1 MNQSKLHI
9 VILAAGRGTR
19 MRSSQPKVLQPLG
32 GRPLL
37 AHVLA
42 TARSLKPAATHVV
55 IGHGADAVRAR
66 FADVSVNWVLQT
78 EQRGTGHAVQQALP
92 EIPDDA
98 RVLVLYGDVPLLTQD
113 TLLTLIDVDGPALL
127 SVVLP
132 DPTGYGRIVRDED
145 GAVSAIVEHK
155 DANPEQLAIDE
166 TNTGVLAA
174 RADRLKGWLSRVG
187 SDNAQGEVY
196 LTDVVGLAVED
207 GLTVEVVQATDPDEV
222 AGVNDRRQLAAA
234 ERVLQRRAANALLDA
249 GVTLIDPARF
259 DQRGRM
265 SVGEDVVIDVNVVF
279 EGDVELGDG
288 VEIGPNCVIR
298 DARIGDGSVIHAN
311 TVIED
316 ADIGPSCQIGPF
328 ARLRPGTVLV
338 GDNRIGNFVETKKA
352 TLDQGAKAGHL
363 AYLGDA
369 SIGKRVNVSAGVITC
384 NYDGANKHRT
394 VVGDDAFL
402 GTDSQLV
409 APVTI
414 GARAYIAAGSTIT
427 RNAPDDALTICRA
440 RGQKTIPGWRKPVK
454 DSGK

>member
-1 MNQSKLHI
+1 
-9 VILAAGRGTR
+9 

-37 AHVLA
+37 AHVLE
-42 TARSLKPAATHVV
+42 TASALKPAAVHVV
-55 IGHGADAVRAR
+55 VGHGADAVQSR
-66 FADVSVNWVLQT
+66 FPDAAVNWVTQT
-78 EQRGTGHAVQQALP
+78 EQRGTGHAVQKALP
-92 EIPDDA
+92 GIPDDA
-98 RVLVLYGDVPLLTQD
+98 RVLVLYGDVPLITQP
-113 TLLTLIDVDGPALL
+113 TLLALADADGPALL

-132 DPTGYGRIVRDED
+132 DPTGYGRIVRDDE

-155 DANPEQLAIDE
+155 DANPSQREIDE

-174 RADRLKGWLSRVG
+174 SAKRLRDWLSRIT
-187 SDNAQGEVY
+187 SDNAQGELY
-196 LTDVVGLAVED
+196 LTDVVSLAVDD
-207 GLTVEVVQATDPDEV
+207 GVPVQAHQASDPEEV
-222 AGVNDRRQLAAA
+222 AGVNDRVQLAIA
-234 ERVLQRRAANALLDA
+234 ERVYQRRMARALMA
-249 GVTLIDPARF
+249 SGATLIDPARY
-259 DQRGRM
+259 DQRGM
-265 SVGEDVVIDVNVVF
+265 VSIGEDVLIDVNVVM

-298 DARIGDGSVIHAN
+298 DARIGDGTVVHAN

-352 TLDQGAKAGHL
+352 RLDSGAKAGHL

-369 SIGKRVNVSAGVITC
+369 TIGKRVNVSAGVITC
-384 NYDGANKHRT
+384 NYDGAHKHQT
-394 VVGDDAFL
+394 IVGDDAFL

-414 GARAYIAAGSTIT
+414 GHRAYIAAGSTIT

-440 RGQKTIPGWRKPVK
+440 RGQKSITGWRKPSK
-454 DSGK
+454 